1 MSDSSW
7 FVYLFALTDCSAF
20 KVGFSCNPFQRI
32 HTFSRRYYERFDVR
46 QSLLLR
52 LDYRSG
58 RAGDRGHTQN

>member
-1 MSDSSW
+1 MSDPAW

-32 HTFSRRYYERFDVR
+32 HAFCRRYYERFDVR

-52 LDYRSG
+52 LGSELT
-58 RAGDRGHTQN
+58 RG